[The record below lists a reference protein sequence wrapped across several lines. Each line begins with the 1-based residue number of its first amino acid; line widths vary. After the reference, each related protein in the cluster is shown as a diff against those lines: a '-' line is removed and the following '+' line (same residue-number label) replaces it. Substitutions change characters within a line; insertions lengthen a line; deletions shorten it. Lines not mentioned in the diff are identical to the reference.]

1 MQSCSQQTTTL
12 NMDLEF
18 ATEIPEAHNFQ
29 QISGGNNT
37 ISCYT
42 DDSKKNDQVGTV
54 VHITEGVNLVKEES
68 YHLGPNSTVFQAETF
83 ALGETA
89 RILREKNTAGKNI
102 IINSDSQASIMAVTS
117 TQIKSKTSDS
127 ATVSE

>member
-1 MQSCSQQTTTL
+1 MYRSLAKNWQFKLENVFLLISFSSMSFYRYSRYFQNAVGLSCSQQTTTL

-29 QISGGNNT
+29 EISRGNNT

-54 VHITEGVNLVKEES
+54 VQITEGMNLVNEES
-68 YHLGPNSTVFQAETF
+68 YHLGPNSSVFQAETF
-83 ALGETA
+83 AVRGT
-89 RILREKNTAGKNI
+89 I
-102 IINSDSQASIMAVTS
+102 
-117 TQIKSKTSDS
+117 
-127 ATVSE
+127 

>member
-1 MQSCSQQTTTL
+1 M
-12 NMDLEF
+12 
-18 ATEIPEAHNFQ
+18 
-29 QISGGNNT
+29 
-37 ISCYT
+37 
-42 DDSKKNDQVGTV
+42 
-54 VHITEGVNLVKEES
+54 HITEGVNLVKEES

>member
-1 MQSCSQQTTTL
+1 
-12 NMDLEF
+12 MDLEF

-54 VHITEGVNLVKEES
+54 VHITEGVNLVKEQF

-83 ALGETA
+83 ALGQTA
-89 RILREKNTAGKNI
+89 RILREKNTAVKNI
-102 IINSDSQASIMAVTS
+102 IINCDSQADQLLQALKLNLKLLTAQPSP
-117 TQIKSKTSDS
+117 SKTNLERTTMSY
-127 ATVSE
+127 